1 MTDNGNKNNNKN
13 ITNDLSN
20 NKLLKQIYNKNQL
33 LLKNKPYYNNYNNR
47 YKKIT

>member
-33 LLKNKPYYNNYNNR
+33 LLKINHTIIIIIIDI
-47 YKKIT
+47 KKIT